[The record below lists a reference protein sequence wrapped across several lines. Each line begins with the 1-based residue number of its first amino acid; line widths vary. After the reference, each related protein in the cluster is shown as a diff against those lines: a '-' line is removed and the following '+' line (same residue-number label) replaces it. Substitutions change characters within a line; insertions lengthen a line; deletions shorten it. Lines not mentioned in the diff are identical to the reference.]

1 MRKWKKNDESVKER
15 DGEEIKKIE
24 MEKRMKRAM
33 DNLGLKVL

>member
-1 MRKWKKNDESVKER
+1 MRKWKKNDERVKER